1 MTDGF
6 RAVVVAIGDRSME
19 GRGPALKP
27 GVPAVLQVLPSLVTG
42 GVERGACDMARA
54 IESAGLNAVVM
65 SAGGPMA
72 DGLVGEGL
80 RHVQAPVAAKSP
92 LTIWRN
98 AARIARVA
106 EAVGA
111 PIIHAR
117 SRAPAWSA
125 LLAARRTN
133 VAFVTTFHGTYNF
146 KGPLKRWYNSV
157 MTRGDRVIAI
167 SQFIADHIAANYAC
181 PAGKV
186 RVIHRGIDT
195 AALDPA
201 AVDPSRVVALRTQ
214 WGLDDPDRVQTRPVV
229 MLPARLARWKGHA
242 VLIRALAELRA
253 DAVVQMVG
261 GAGHADYRAQ
271 MIRLAMD
278 LGVGSRVRFVGDW
291 RDMPAAY
298 ALADIV
304 VSASTDPEGFGRVT
318 VEAQAMG
325 RPVIAPAHG
334 AAPETLI
341 DLASA
346 PDTGTGW
353 LVPPGD
359 ASALAAALDRALALT
374 PAERAAIGARGRA
387 NAIAHFSREAMC
399 AATLKVY
406 AELVPAI
413 EARLS

>member
-1 MTDGF
+1 MTEDF
-6 RAVVVAIGDRSME
+6 QAVVAGLGSGTMS

-54 IESAGLNAVVM
+54 IEAVGLNAVVM

-72 DGLVGEGL
+72 DALVAEGL
-80 RHVQAPVAAKSP
+80 RHLQAPVAAKNP

-98 AARIARVA
+98 AARIAKAA
-106 EAVGA
+106 EATGA
-111 PIIHAR
+111 TLIHAR

-125 LLAARRTN
+125 LIAARRLGLP
-133 VAFVTTFHGTYNF
+133 FVTTFHGTYNF
-146 KGPLKRWYNSV
+146 NGPLKRRYNSV

-167 SQFIADHIAANYAC
+167 SAFIAGHIAANYRC
-181 PAGKV
+181 PVEKV

-195 AALDPA
+195 ALFDPA
-201 AVDPSRVVALRTQ
+201 AVDPARVAALRAAWQ
-214 WGLDDPDRVQTRPVV
+214 LDGKAPVV

-253 DAVVQMVG
+253 DAVALMVG
-261 GAGHADYRAQ
+261 GAGHHDYRMEMQA
-271 MIRLAMD
+271 LATE
-278 LGVGSRVRFVGDW
+278 LGIGARVRFVGDC

-298 ALADIV
+298 ALADV
-304 VSASTDPEGFGRVT
+304 VASASTDPEAFGRVT
-318 VEAQAMG
+318 VEAQAMAC
-325 RPVIAPAHG
+325 PLVAPAHG

-341 DLASA
+341 DLAAA
-346 PDTGTGW
+346 PDAGTGW
-353 LVPPGD
+353 LVAPGD
-359 ASALAAALDRALALT
+359 PPALAATLDRALALT

-387 NAIAHFSREAMC
+387 NAVAHFSREAMC
-399 AATLKVY
+399 AATLRAY

-413 EARLS
+413 EAP